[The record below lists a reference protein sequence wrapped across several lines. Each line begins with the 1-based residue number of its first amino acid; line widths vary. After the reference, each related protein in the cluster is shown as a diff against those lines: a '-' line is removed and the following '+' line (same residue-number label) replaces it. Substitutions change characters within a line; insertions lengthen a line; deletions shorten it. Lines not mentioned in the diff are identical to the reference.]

1 LREINMKTFIVMLAL
16 VGAVA
21 SEASAQTT
29 EQQERTNVRRPQQ
42 VVVQPARRHAP
53 NASQDVYAPDGTYV
67 GSDPDPFIR
76 DSMWFDSALQG
87 ND

>member
-1 LREINMKTFIVMLAL
+1 MNMKTIIVALAL
-16 VGAVA
+16 VGALA
-21 SEASAQTT
+21 SQASAQTA
-29 EQQERTNVRRPQQ
+29 QQERSGVRQQ
-42 VVVQPARRHAP
+42 RVVVQPTGRRHAP
-53 NASQDVYAPDGTYV
+53 NPSQDVYAPDGTYV